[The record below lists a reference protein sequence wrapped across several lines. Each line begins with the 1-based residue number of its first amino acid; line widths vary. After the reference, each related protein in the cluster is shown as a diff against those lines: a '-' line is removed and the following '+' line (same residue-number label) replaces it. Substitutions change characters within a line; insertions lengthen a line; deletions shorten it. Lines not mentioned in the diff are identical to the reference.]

1 MYENQE
7 SNAHD
12 YQNNDL
18 PAKETFE
25 ALEQKIAD
33 LEAKAISVALHHE
46 SQLTYYKDKYFTE
59 AGKISDVKDY
69 LDEMWTGNTDHLSV
83 EEEYETIANKLGIDV
98 KVERTYTIEA
108 TFTVTVKGRR
118 GDVSDLDADD
128 FSVSIERNR
137 YNSDW
142 SIESYDDSIDSCQEG

>member
-1 MYENQE
+1 MYENPE

-46 SQLTYYKDKYFTE
+46 SQLTYYKNKYFTE
-59 AGKISDVKDY
+59 ASKISDVKDY
-69 LDEMWTGNTDHLSV
+69 LDEMWDDNTDEDV
-83 EEEYETIANKLGIDV
+83 AEEYETIANKLGIDI

-108 TFTVTVKGRR
+108 TFTVTVKGSR
-118 GDVSDLDADD
+118 GDVSDLDASD
-128 FSVSIERNR
+128 FSVSVERSSYR
-137 YNSDW
+137 SDW
-142 SIESYDDSIDSCQEG
+142 SIESYEDSIDSCEES